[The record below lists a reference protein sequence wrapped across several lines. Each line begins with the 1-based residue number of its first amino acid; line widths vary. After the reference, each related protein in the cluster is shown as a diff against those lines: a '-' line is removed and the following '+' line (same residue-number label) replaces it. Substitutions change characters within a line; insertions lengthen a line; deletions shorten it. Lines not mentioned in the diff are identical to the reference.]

1 MSITERLNRARAAAV
16 SNSLD
21 LNSESVE
28 SREDCLRKDLARRLK
43 NVCANLS
50 SGDFE
55 ALVLKMTREQMRGEG
70 VSHSR
75 LRPC

>member
-1 MSITERLNRARAAAV
+1 MSITERLIRGRAAAA

-21 LNSESVE
+21 LDSESLE

-43 NVCANLS
+43 KVCANLS
-50 SGDFE
+50 SGDFDV
-55 ALVLKMTREQMRGEG
+55 LVMKMAREQMRGEG
-70 VSHSR
+70 VSQSR